1 MNARLAVLENELMV
15 KQLIEGAEALA
26 TRKGITIQEAI
37 IFRAD
42 VSIKYAKSEGAKAAW
57 EIRKDQALNQVSNN

>member
-1 MNARLAVLENELMV
+1 MNSRLAVLENELMV
-15 KQLIEGAEALA
+15 RQLIEGAESLA
-26 TRKGITIQEAI
+26 TRKAISIEEAI

-57 EIRKDQALNQVSNN
+57 EIRKDQALNQVSKH